1 MFCLSSR
8 KFPSIRLVTRMY
20 IAAIFVL
27 EGKTETEKTLINLKM
42 VEYTVTH
49 VDHKYY
55 VKIKNNELEFL
66 I

>member
-1 MFCLSSR
+1 
-8 KFPSIRLVTRMY
+8 MY

-27 EGKTETEKTLINLKM
+27 EGKTETEKMLINLKM